1 MPVTTVELTGS
12 YARGAGM
19 GPQGAARP
27 DQTLLVAIVE
37 TSKGNLSFQLHGVSA
52 TVGANRE
59 AFLTMVRGIK

>member
-1 MPVTTVELTGS
+1 MTTVELTES
-12 YARGAGM
+12 YARGVGM

-37 TSKGNLSFQLHGVSA
+37 TSKGNPTFQLHGASA
-52 TVGANRE
+52 TVGVNRE